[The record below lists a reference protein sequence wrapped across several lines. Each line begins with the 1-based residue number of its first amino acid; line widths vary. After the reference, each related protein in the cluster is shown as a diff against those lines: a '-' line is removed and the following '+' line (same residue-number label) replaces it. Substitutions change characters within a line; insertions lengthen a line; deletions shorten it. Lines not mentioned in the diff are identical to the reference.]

1 LGLLL
6 VARLILAALVLH
18 YFLIGFAVQL
28 VDGLIDVRATRRTFT

>member
-18 YFLIGFAVQL
+18 YSLIGFAV
-28 VDGLIDVRATRRTFT
+28 